1 MYIFKVKRQINPSVE
16 FVKLETGNINLNSGI
31 SMVIYFL
38 DKNQNT
44 VEKIVRTSNV
54 TKDSHVLEVGP
65 GLGSLTLALLAKGAK
80 VTAVEIDSRLA
91 ELLPITAKSK
101 GKKL

>member
-1 MYIFKVKRQINPSVE
+1 MYIFKVKRQINPSVA

-44 VEKIVRTSNV
+44 VEKNV
-54 TKDSHVLEVGP
+54 FIIQGDEFLN
-65 GLGSLTLALLAKGAK
+65 LGKNKNLK
-80 VTAVEIDSRLA
+80 VAIIEKICQATGCQFVA
-91 ELLPITAKSK
+91 E
-101 GKKL
+101 

>member
-44 VEKIVRTSNV
+44 VEKNV
-54 TKDSHVLEVGP
+54 FIIQGDEFLN
-65 GLGSLTLALLAKGAK
+65 LGKNKNLK
-80 VTAVEIDSRLA
+80 VAIIEKICQATGCQYVA
-91 ELLPITAKSK
+91 E
-101 GKKL
+101 